1 MQISKQ
7 FVLSLRKKILISAHF
22 KRIFNGNTLN
32 QAEINVFTLFTN
44 NCFKLNC
51 FGLTNHQTDIG
62 KMASIYFNQLPNA
75 LDVKLSTVGKD

>member
-1 MQISKQ
+1 MSQFYNQILLKITN
-7 FVLSLRKKILISAHF
+7 LRQTKLELMNI
-22 KRIFNGNTLN
+22 
-32 QAEINVFTLFTN
+32 FTLITN
-44 NCFKLNC
+44 NSFKLNC